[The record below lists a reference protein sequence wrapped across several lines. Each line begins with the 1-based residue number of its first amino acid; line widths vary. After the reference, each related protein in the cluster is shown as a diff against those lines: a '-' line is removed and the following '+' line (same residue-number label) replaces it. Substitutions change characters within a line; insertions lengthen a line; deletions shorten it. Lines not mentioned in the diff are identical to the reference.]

1 MATATRAAVGRD
13 ASTRRTPRRRKVPRA
28 DMESAPTTGGGCAV
42 GRENANL
49 TLPHPCAPPPL
60 ASCTILVRLTRGGVV
75 EGAET
80 ALTASIV
87 HIYAKFGVLS
97 IPKQADLLY
106 NLDKSS

>member
-13 ASTRRTPRRRKVPRA
+13 ASSRRTMRRRKVPRA

-49 TLPHPCAPPPL
+49 TLPHPCARPL
-60 ASCTILVRLTRGGVV
+60 ASCTILARLTRGGVV

>member
-13 ASTRRTPRRRKVPRA
+13 ALIPPDPAAGQGSPGGYGIRPYA
-28 DMESAPTTGGGCAV
+28 TGGGGHA
-42 GRENANL
+42 
-49 TLPHPCAPPPL
+49 HPCRTSAPAPL
-60 ASCTILVRLTRGGVV
+60 ASCTILARLTRGGVV

-97 IPKQADLLY
+97 IPKRADLLY

>member
-13 ASTRRTPRRRKVPRA
+13 ALIPPDPAAEQGPAGGYGIRPYDRRRVRGRPGKCQPHA
-28 DMESAPTTGGGCAV
+28 AAPL
-42 GRENANL
+42 R
-49 TLPHPCAPPPL
+49 PPL
-60 ASCTILVRLTRGGVV
+60 ASCTILARLTRGGVV

-87 HIYAKFGVLS
+87 YIYAKFGVLS
-97 IPKQADLLY
+97 IPKRADLLY

>member
-1 MATATRAAVGRD
+1 MPHPAGPRGGAGVPGRIWNPPLRPVAGATLTRAAPLR
-13 ASTRRTPRRRKVPRA
+13 
-28 DMESAPTTGGGCAV
+28 
-42 GRENANL
+42 
-49 TLPHPCAPPPL
+49 PPL
-60 ASCTILVRLTRGGVV
+60 ASCTILARLTRGGVV

>member
-1 MATATRAAVGRD
+1 MN
-13 ASTRRTPRRRKVPRA
+13 P
-28 DMESAPTTGGGCAV
+28 APTTGGGCAV

-49 TLPHPCAPPPL
+49 TLPHPCARPL
-60 ASCTILVRLTRGGVV
+60 ASCTILARLTRGGVV

-97 IPKQADLLY
+97 IPKRADLLY
-106 NLDKSS
+106 NLNKSS